1 MTTRMLLGA
10 TLGAASA
17 AGLLLL
23 ITGWRGTDAPTTDRP
38 RRDLPWTAILTGA
51 AVALL
56 VLVLT
61 RWIAVA
67 AALGLLAG
75 GWQRIFGGT
84 RQTTAAIARLEALA
98 GWTESMR
105 DMVAT
110 GLALPEAL
118 AATGST
124 ASPLLAE
131 PLGAL
136 SDRLHAREPVETALR
151 AFADDLDDV
160 SADLVVAA
168 LLLTSRAHGR
178 QLTAVLT
185 ALATSARAELTVR
198 RTIQADRRAT
208 RRGVQIVLAVTVAM
222 ALGLNVLNPGYVA
235 PYRSASGQL
244 ALAVVVAV
252 FAIGFGWLHRLSQLP
267 QPDRLLSRAPS
278 PTAAGSVPVTARSVP
293 AAGAHRDWAVSR

>member
-1 MTTRMLLGA
+1 MTSRMMVGA
-10 TLGAASA
+10 ITGAA
-17 AGLLLL
+17 AGGGVLLL
-23 ITGWRGTDAPTTDRP
+23 IAGLRGTDQPPADRSS
-38 RRDLPWTAILTGA
+38 RDLPWPQLLAGT

-56 VLVLT
+56 VLILT
-61 RWIAVA
+61 RWIAVSV
-67 AALGLLAG
+67 ALGLLAG
-75 GWQRIFGGT
+75 GWQNMFGGT
-84 RQTTAAIARLEALA
+84 RQAAVAIARLEALA

-118 AATGST
+118 AATART

-136 SDRLHAREPVETALR
+136 ADRLRAREPVEVALR

-185 ALATSARAELTVR
+185 ALASSARSELTVR
-198 RTIQADRRAT
+198 RAIQADRRAT
-208 RRGVQIVLAVTVAM
+208 RRGVQIVLAVTVGM
-222 ALGLNVLNPGYVA
+222 ALGLNLLNPGYVA
-235 PYRSASGQL
+235 PYRTPTGQL

-252 FAIGFGWLHRLSQLP
+252 FAVGFGWLHRLSRLP
-267 QPDRLLSRAPS
+267 QPDRLLARTEPHPTH
-278 PTAAGSVPVTARSVP
+278 PTASM
-293 AAGAHRDWAVSR
+293 AVMR

>member
-1 MTTRMLLGA
+1 MTTRLLLGA
-10 TLGAASA
+10 MTGAAA
-17 AGLLLL
+17 AGGLLLL
-23 ITGWRGTDAPTTDRP
+23 ITGLRGTDAPSSNP
-38 RRDLPWTAILTGA
+38 ARRELPWTQILTGT

-75 GWQRIFGGT
+75 GWQRMFGGT
-84 RQTTAAIARLEALA
+84 RQAAAAIARLEALA

-118 AATGST
+118 AATART
-124 ASPLLAE
+124 ASPLLTE
-131 PLGAL
+131 PLGL
-136 SDRLHAREPVETALR
+136 LGDRLHAREPVEAALG

-235 PYRSASGQL
+235 PYRTAAGQL
-244 ALAVVVAV
+244 ALAVVVGV

-267 QPDRLLSRAPS
+267 QRDRLLSRAPS
-278 PTAAGSVPVTARSVP
+278 PVVRDATYATGSLPLAAPP
-293 AAGAHRDWAVSR
+293 RDWALTR

>member
-1 MTTRMLLGA
+1 MTTRVLLGA
-10 TLGAASA
+10 TTGAAA
-17 AGLLLL
+17 AGGFVLL
-23 ITGWRGTDAPTTDRP
+23 IIGLRGTDAPGSNP
-38 RRDLPWTAILTGA
+38 ARRELPWTQLLTGA

-75 GWQRIFGGT
+75 GWQRLFGGT
-84 RQTTAAIARLEALA
+84 RQASAAIARLEALA

-105 DMVAT
+105 DLVAT

-118 AATGST
+118 AATART
-124 ASPLLAE
+124 ASPLLTE

-136 SDRLHAREPVETALR
+136 SDRLHARESVEATLR

-178 QLTAVLT
+178 QLTAVLS

-235 PYRSASGQL
+235 PYRTVAGQL
-244 ALAVVVAV
+244 ALAVVVGV
-252 FAIGFGWLHRLSQLP
+252 FAVGFGWLHRLSRLP

-278 PTAAGSVPVTARSVP
+278 
-293 AAGAHRDWAVSR
+293 AGARHAARATGRLPVAAARRDWALTR